1 MFKAFGNFINRTPW
15 WAMVLLGFSTLL
27 LLVLFAAPVHVMRLS
42 DSGATPEERRA
53 IKREI
58 DRAFGDSALNVAE
71 NIVSAI
77 KDRSSDPSRKQEL
90 EHALAEIAQARKEI
104 FSAERDA
111 MTAAQEVIREA
122 QNAALDSA
130 RDAATS
136 ALEAAREARESM
148 EEAKSAAA
156 EKLKSAGA
164 DATAALKA
172 FDDMIQIAK
181 EKERAAKDAVQK
193 INETRKRG
201 VSVGVNL
208 GEGFK
213 IDIDPAMPAA
223 PATPG
228 KPLPRAA
235 PAAPAPPAAAAKAVK
250 PDKPDKA
257 PAPTKSGSAAGS
269 AASDSSGHVPPVA
282 PAKSGK
288 DATGIKFDANIE
300 GTRIKGNIDFS
311 ENDKIAINLPP
322 VAPLAPLVPHSP
334 LPPELRDD
342 IRAKV
347 AGDVYRIGVGSAMV
361 LAFIPIFIMMLIAK
375 YFIDRS
381 RRATAFAEQKK
392 KEADVSNVNRQITE
406 ARLQALQAQVEP
418 HFLYNTLA
426 NVQALTEVD
435 PLQANQMTGHLIQ
448 YLRSS
453 LPKMRENTSTV
464 GQELE
469 LVRAYLNILKMRMG
483 DRLMFDI
490 DCPPELNGIGFPP
503 MMLPSLVEN
512 AIKHGLEPL
521 REGGR
526 IDVVVQR
533 MFTVAGERIRVAVQ
547 DTGRGLTGAP
557 TQTGGGVGLSNIR
570 ERLIAI
576 YGDAGKLT
584 LESNEPKGAVASIEV
599 PAETGK
605 SGTSGTNGIGEF
617 SSRVATV
624 GMVKPAPKGWWG
636 HTRRAVTTTHGV
648 WAKVMSVTFITLMI
662 ALAVVFGLALAG
674 LYTGMLPVRMGE
686 VGLGGVEGMA
696 LGTLALLVAFGAVA
710 LVLLVMVGLLY
721 GLGLLFAGLV
731 IIIPLVMLISA
742 VPALAPFVL
751 IGLAVYWFW
760 WRKRDKNKGGT
771 QEM

>member
-1 MFKAFGNFINRTPW
+1 MFKAFGNFIYRTPW

-58 DRAFGDSALNVAE
+58 DRAFGDSALNIAE
-71 NIVSAI
+71 NIVGAI

-90 EHALAEIAQARKEI
+90 DHALAEIAQARKEI
-104 FSAERDA
+104 FSAEREA
-111 MTAAQEVIREA
+111 TTAAQELVKEA
-122 QNAALDSA
+122 QNAAA
-130 RDAATS
+130 S
-136 ALEAAREARESM
+136 ALEAAREAREAV
-148 EEAKSAAA
+148 EEAKSDAT

-164 DATAALKA
+164 DTTAATKA
-172 FDDMIQIAK
+172 FDDMIQTAK
-181 EKERAAKDAVQK
+181 EKEQVAKDAVK
-193 INETRKRG
+193 KFNETRKRG
-201 VSVGVNL
+201 VSVGLNL
-208 GEGFK
+208 GEAFK
-213 IDIDPAMPAA
+213 IDIEPDSSTA
-223 PATPG
+223 PKTATTRPTPTSPTTPPKPTTLTKPG
-228 KPLPRAA
+228 SSTPSLPDV
-235 PAAPAPPAAAAKAVK
+235 PGAAAK
-250 PDKPDKA
+250 P
-257 PAPTKSGSAAGS
+257 
-269 AASDSSGHVPPVA
+269 
-282 PAKSGK
+282 GK
-288 DATGIKFDANIE
+288 NATGIKFDANIE
-300 GTRIKGNIDFS
+300 GTRVKGNIDIS
-311 ENDKIAINLPP
+311 NDGKVAINLPP
-322 VAPLAPLVPHSP
+322 VAPLVPHPP

-361 LAFIPIFIMMLIAK
+361 LAFIPIFIMLLVAK

-435 PLQANQMTGHLIQ
+435 PAQANQMTGHLIQ

-453 LPKMRENTSTV
+453 LPKMRENTSTI

-483 DRLMFDI
+483 DRLAFDI
-490 DCPPELNGIGFPP
+490 DCPADLNGISFPP

-533 MFTVAGERIRVAVQ
+533 MFTAAGERIRVAVK
-547 DTGRGLTGAP
+547 DTGRGLTDAP
-557 TQTGGGVGLSNIR
+557 TQSGDGVGLSNIR

-584 LESNEPKGAVASIEV
+584 LESNDPKGVVASIEV
-599 PAETGK
+599 PAETGNAGTRGTDGS
-605 SGTSGTNGIGEF
+605 SGF
-617 SSRVATV
+617 STGVAPA
-624 GMVKPAPKGWWG
+624 GMVKPVPKGWWG
-636 HTRRAVTTTHGV
+636 HTRRAVATTHGV

-662 ALAVVFGLALAG
+662 ALAVIFGVALAG
-674 LYTGMLPVRMGE
+674 LYTGLLPIRMGE
-686 VGLGGVEGMA
+686 VGLGGLEGMA
-696 LGTLALLVAFGAVA
+696 LGTLALLVGFGAVA
-710 LVLLVMVGLLY
+710 LALLVVVGVLY

-731 IIIPLVMLISA
+731 IIIPLIALISA
-742 VPALAPFVL
+742 VPALAPFIL

-760 WRKRDKNKGGT
+760 WRKRGKNKNGA
-771 QEM
+771 QDL